1 MLAIYLMLLILA
13 LGTIWLGLKI
23 AEEVYRIAVVFTGAI
38 LLIMGFVLAP
48 SFIQIGSVLLLLG
61 VYQLYVWQPKFNMLV
76 KNEVQVVETVK
87 CVGSNCS
94 IANAD

>member
-61 VYQLYVWQPKFNMLV
+61 VYQLYVWQPKFNILV

>member
-48 SFIQIGSVLLLLG
+48 SFVQVGSVLLLLG
-61 VYQLYVWQPKFNMLV
+61 VYQLYIWQPKFNILL

-87 CVGSNCS
+87 CVSSNCS
-94 IANAD
+94 IVNVD